1 MDRSAKKWA
10 LITGAG
16 RQRVGFHV
24 AKALGHQGFS
34 LALHYRSSMR
44 EAEESGRLL
53 EKDGYEVRL
62 VQADLTQEEEVNQL
76 VRNLRQDIQRLDA
89 LVTCASTWHPIRLE
103 ETTADH
109 YLDFFRTN
117 VLATALIAQKAG
129 LWMADQEAGGSIIT
143 VGDWAITRPYLD
155 YAAYH
160 TSKGSIPTLTKVL
173 AVELARRNPKVRVNC
188 VEPGPVMLPPD
199 LPEEDREEAIGA
211 TLVRRE
217 GSPEH
222 VAQAVVALVENSFIT
237 GVCLPVDGGRSIWA
251 LNR

>member
-1 MDRSAKKWA
+1 MDRNAKKWA

-24 AKALGHQGFS
+24 AKALGQKGFS
-34 LALHYRSSMR
+34 LALHYRSSAR
-44 EAEESGRLL
+44 EAEESARLL
-53 EKDGYEVRL
+53 EKDGHEVRL
-62 VQADLTQEEEVNQL
+62 AQADLAQEAEVNHL
-76 VRNLRQDIQRLDA
+76 VRNLRQDIQRLDV

-103 ETTADH
+103 ETTADD

-129 LWMADQEAGGSIIT
+129 LWMAEQEDGGSIIT

-173 AVELARRNPKVRVNC
+173 AVELARRNANVRVNC

-199 LPEEDREEAIGA
+199 LPEKDREEAIGA

-217 GSPEH
+217 GTPEH
-222 VAQAVVALVENSFIT
+222 VAQAVVALVENAFIT
-237 GVCLPVDGGRSIWA
+237 GACLPVDGGRSVWA